1 MSVEPGW
8 YKDPAD
14 PSTQRYWDGE
24 GWIGAPLPADATPP
38 PGPPPAQPEPRPAPG
53 RTASPPPDRPLAPH
67 AADPTGAP
75 GAGPVSGAGAVPD
88 AGAVPGAGPVPGAGA
103 VPGGGRDPGWTPPG
117 YAHPLPAPRPHG
129 LPLAPL
135 GARLAARLIDIG
147 IVLALNVAVN
157 GWFVVQWVREI
168 SPVFAEAWRR
178 ALAGDPSTEGLAQP
192 DPRSD
197 YLLMAI
203 VLITAALWL
212 AYEVPAVANGGQ
224 TIGKRL
230 AGVKVVPMADED
242 RVGFGRSLR
251 RWNTMG
257 LPVFLWYCCG
267 IGFLLQLVDNGYVLA
282 DRPLRQALHDKRAQ
296 TVVVQVPRQPLIPA
310 GRRGNQRAKTPGG
323 SA

>member
-38 PGPPPAQPEPRPAPG
+38 PGPPPAQSEPRP
-53 RTASPPPDRPLAPH
+53 TAGPPPERRPPEPQPAS
-67 AADPTGAP
+67 PTGAP
-75 GAGPVSGAGAVPD
+75 GAGPASSAGPVA
-88 AGAVPGAGPVPGAGA
+88 GAGPA
-103 VPGGGRDPGWTPPG
+103 PGWTPPG
-117 YAHPLPAPRPHG
+117 YPYPLPAPRPHG

-135 GARLAARLIDIG
+135 GTRLAARLIDIG
-147 IVLALNVAVN
+147 IVLALNAAVN
-157 GWFVVQWVREI
+157 GWFVVQWVQEV
-168 SPVFAEAWRR
+168 SPLFAEAWRR
-178 ALAGDPSTEGLAQP
+178 FLAGDPSTEGLAQP

-251 RWNTMG
+251 RWNTLG

-267 IGFLLQLVDNGYVLA
+267 IGFLLQLVDCGYVLA

-296 TVVVQVPRQPLIPA
+296 TVVVQVPRQPLTPA
-310 GRRGNQRAKTPGG
+310 GRRGDQRAKTPGG